1 MRPRIHSVV
10 PRGSGVEV
18 VHGAL
23 RDNIPGYS
31 MAHYSPKLEYFP
43 MMLRRYHRTDVDLLH
58 MPADHAVFLAASDVP
73 LAITFHN
80 YVLDAWM
87 RRYSSP
93 VQKLHYATDLR
104 FFIKQALHKA
114 DSVTAVSKFTAELVG
129 KDLGY
134 DADIR
139 VIPNGVDE
147 GLFRPQN
154 VGRRDARGKVRVL
167 FSGNPTRRKG
177 VQWLK
182 EIADQLPAQ
191 VELLVTQG
199 LRMHGKTFSSS
210 SMYCVGAIPHK
221 DMPTLYRDVDMVLSC
236 TVREGMPL
244 SIIEAM
250 ACGLPVIASDCSSLP
265 ELIDHGKGGF
275 LCGVGDVPGFVE
287 RIGQLADSP
296 SLCREMGQY
305 NRHKVE
311 SCFTLSGMIDAYRLL
326 FDEML

>member
-1 MRPRIHSVV
+1 M
-10 PRGSGVEV
+10 EV

-31 MAHYSPKLEYFP
+31 MAHYSPKLEYLP
-43 MMLRRYHRTDVDLLH
+43 VMLRRYRSTNVDLQH
-58 MPADHAVFLAASDVP
+58 MPADHAMFLAASDVP

-104 FFIKQALHKA
+104 YFIKQALHKA
-114 DSVTAVSKFTAELVG
+114 DTVTAVSQFTADLVG

-134 DADIR
+134 GGDIH

-147 GLFRPQN
+147 ELFKPRN
-154 VGRRDARGKVRVL
+154 DGRRDARGKVRVL

-191 VELLVTQG
+191 VELFVTQG
-199 LRMHGKTFSSS
+199 LRAHRKIFSGS
-210 SMYCVGAIPHK
+210 SMYCVGAVPHK
-221 DMPTLYRDVDMVLSC
+221 DMPALYRDVDMVLSC

-250 ACGLPVIASDCSSLP
+250 ACGLPVVASDCSSLP

-275 LCGVGDVPGFVE
+275 LCGVGDVPDFVK

-296 SLCREMGQY
+296 GLRREMGLY

-311 SCFTLSGMIDAYRLL
+311 SCFTLSGMIDAYRML
-326 FDEML
+326 FDDML